1 MFDSKYSKLLT
12 AILVIVII
20 AIVGLLGFLV
30 FDLVKGNN
38 ESKQASQFVENFE
51 NASKRN
57 ETNENNNS
65 EENVD
70 IPDIDALNIIGETD
84 NSQQSSTTSAKKT
97 YKGYTV
103 QGTIKIPKISLE
115 LPIFEE
121 MGAKSLEIGAQ
132 IWYPRTGDDL
142 NSPGNTVIAGHNYRN
157 GKLFSNLKKLNIG
170 DKVYIT
176 NYKGQTMAYT
186 IYNKFEAS
194 STDTS
199 FYSRD
204 TGGLAE
210 ITLQTCTDSST
221 DQRTIIFAKQST

>member
-12 AILVIVII
+12 VILVIVIV

-30 FDLVKGNN
+30 FDLVKSGND
-38 ESKQASQFVENFE
+38 SKQASQFVENFE
-51 NASKRN
+51 NSANENSSEKN
-57 ETNENNNS
+57 DTETN
-65 EENVD
+65 
-70 IPDIDALNIIGETD
+70 DAMLDLNAINIVGGTT
-84 NSQQSSTTSAKKT
+84 STQQVSSTSGKKK

-176 NYKGQTMAYT
+176 NYKGQTMVYT

-221 DQRTIIFAKQST
+221 DQRTIIFAKQGT

>member
-12 AILVIVII
+12 VILVIVIV

-30 FDLVKGNN
+30 FDLVKSGND
-38 ESKQASQFVENFE
+38 SKQASQFVENFE
-51 NASKRN
+51 NSANENATEKN
-57 ETNENNNS
+57 DTETND
-65 EENVD
+65 VM
-70 IPDIDALNIIGETD
+70 PDLNAINIVGG
-84 NSQQSSTTSAKKT
+84 TTSTQQVSNTSGKKK

-176 NYKGQTMAYT
+176 NYKGQTMVYT